1 MHKIMYNNKFHKFA
15 GLLIVALLAGCA
27 TPPVQ
32 KDTKTAQHL
41 FTSDIKTLNTPP
53 ATPAKDGNQA
63 AADPRMVDKS
73 AGKAEIYPGTGVFV
87 KAPPSGGTAAKLAT
101 GDEVMLNFEG
111 ADLREVVKAI
121 VVDFLRETYIMDTRV
136 QGVVNLH
143 TTNPI
148 PRAALLPTLETLLRM
163 NGAAIVKEEG
173 VFKVVPAANAARGSL
188 TPKLGSANLQS
199 GYSVQIVPL
208 KFLAAKEMVKIL
220 EPFVSEA
227 SAVRIDEVRNLMI
240 LAGTERELRHLQETI
255 DMFDIDWLAGM
266 SVGLF
271 TLQSVDVKTAVAD
284 LDKVFG
290 AAAQSPLS
298 GVLRLVP
305 IERLNAILV
314 ITPQPKYLDQAK
326 IWIERMDR
334 AGGSGGG
341 TRLFVYPVQ
350 NGQAEKL
357 ATLIN
362 DVFGKSKSTKTT
374 PAATLAPGL
383 APAIVN
389 STTAPPAT
397 PAPGQPPAATS
408 QQQQPTSGDSIS
420 VAGDVRVIADKDNNA
435 LLILASPSDYEK
447 IEAAIRRLDIVPR
460 QVLVDVTVAEVSLTG
475 DLQFGLEWY
484 FAQSKTIDGGTV
496 FNNGN
501 RGTLT
506 GFREGATSG
515 AQYIWSNA
523 RVGALMHMLQNDSR
537 AKVISSPHIM
547 VTDNQTAKIQ
557 VGQQISVTTQQQS
570 GTATVTGLVS
580 TFQYLNTGILLSV
593 TPHINAGGMVTMDIN
608 QEVSTVGDAP
618 AGTNPP
624 INRRAVQSTV
634 VVRSGEMMML
644 GGLIQDQTNKSASG
658 LPLLSQIPV
667 IGGLFGSQGIKDI
680 RTELVIMITPRVVSN
695 SLQAREV
702 TDEFRKKLGG
712 LTDFFENNEKVNGK
726 SKEEKQEN

>member
-1 MHKIMYNNKFHKFA
+1 MDSRAASH
-15 GLLIVALLAGCA
+15 
-27 TPPVQ
+27 T
-32 KDTKTAQHL
+32 
-41 FTSDIKTLNTPP
+41 FTTQINTNPKASAP
-53 ATPAKDGNQA
+53 ENSAKPA
-63 AADPRMVDKS
+63 AAAGTDADSKS
-73 AGKAEIYPGTGVFV
+73 IGRTGPKAEIFAGTGVFV
-87 KAPPSGGTAAKLAT
+87 KPASPAPSVAKSGA

-121 VVDFLRETYIMDTRV
+121 IVDFLRETYIMDSRV

-143 TTNPI
+143 TTSPI
-148 PRAALLPTLETLLRM
+148 PRTALLATLETLLRM

-173 VFKVVPAANAARGSL
+173 IYKVVPAATAARGSL
-188 TPKLGSANLQS
+188 TPQLGAKGGAPLPG

-208 KFLAAKEMVKIL
+208 KFIAAKEMTKIL

-227 SAVRIDEVRNLMI
+227 SAIRIDEVRNLMI
-240 LAGTERELRHLQETI
+240 LAGTERELRHLLETI

-271 TLQSVDVKTAVAD
+271 TLQNVDVKTATAD

-290 AAAQSPLS
+290 AAGQSPLS
-298 GVLRLVP
+298 GVIKLVP

-314 ITPQPKYLDQAK
+314 VTPQTKYLEQAK
-326 IWIERMDR
+326 VWIDRMDR

-357 ATLIN
+357 ATLLN
-362 DVFGKSKSTKTT
+362 DVFGKSKSQKPATT
-374 PAATLAPGL
+374 GALAPGL
-383 APAIVN
+383 TPATVN
-389 STTAPPAT
+389 STLAPPPT
-397 PAPGQPPAATS
+397 PAPGQPAAAPAAVAPQPAATG
-408 QQQQPTSGDSIS
+408 SGDS
-420 VAGDVRVIADKDNNA
+420 VAVSGEVRVIADKDNNT
-435 LLILASPSDYEK
+435 LLVLASPSDYEK
-447 IEAAIRRLDIVPR
+447 IEAAIRKLDIVPR

-484 FAQSKTIDGGTV
+484 FAQSKNLEGGTA
-496 FNNGN
+496 FANGN

-506 GFREGATSG
+506 GFREGAASG
-515 AQYIWSNA
+515 AQYVWSNA
-523 RVGALMHMLQNDSR
+523 RVGALMHILQNDSR

-570 GTATVTGLVS
+570 GVATSTGLVS

-593 TPHINAGGMVTMDIN
+593 TPHINTGGMVTMEIN

-618 AGTNPP
+618 AGSNPP

-634 VVRSGEMMML
+634 VVKSGEMMVL
-644 GGLIQDQTNKSASG
+644 GGLIQDQANKSASG
-658 LPLLSQIPV
+658 LPLLSQIPI
-667 IGGLFGSQGIKDI
+667 IGGLFGTQGFKDT
-680 RTELVIMITPRVVSN
+680 RTELVFMITPRVVSN
-695 SLQAREV
+695 SVQAHEV

-712 LTDFFENNEKVNGK
+712 LADYFENSGKFNEKQQGEQKVK
-726 SKEEKQEN
+726 